1 MFYLPNGVLWP
12 TLAAIDAAFRIG
24 LPFDD
29 INNLEVLSNGF
40 YEHSGGILDGCVMAI
55 VGFEISTRQPYA
67 CEVEWPKDYRFCKG
81 GFAII
86 ALVGCDINAHFIAV
100 LCDHSGST
108 HDIIAWPD
116 TKLYELLEVKKL
128 LPLVLFGIIL
138 PGTVVLL
145 KHGVQVLSTIQPGH
159 LNPVSTPNNM
169 LAV

>member
-81 GFAII
+81 
-86 ALVGCDINAHFIAV
+86 FIAV

-169 LAV
+169 LAG